1 MSERVGILA
10 DLPEYVVAVAG
21 LPRSAERVG
30 RSAGAIVVVDG
41 SAEWWDAAAGAVEA
55 GAAAVLVAEP
65 RAVPLEEVGA
75 LADRA
80 ADRGVPIVV
89 HRSSLRADL
98 VVLALAQRS
107 GVAPRVTVAEC
118 RATADALPAMVRDAV
133 GWTRSLAG
141 APLVVGAADSGRDAG
156 TALLRADDDGRVLGS
171 VLVGVTSPEGAV
183 LRVQALGEATTEVE
197 IDAPLGHVELATS
210 TAAGRLV
217 APARLESGE
226 RASVRRAVDMVA
238 RGTRCLELDELLADA
253 QAAEAILVPSRH
265 PTRL

>member
-1 MSERVGILA
+1 MSERVGVLV

-65 RAVPLEEVGA
+65 RAVPLEEVVI

-80 ADRGVPIVV
+80 AGRGVPIVV

-98 VVLALAQRS
+98 VDLAVAQRN
-107 GVAPRVTVAEC
+107 GLAPRVTVAEC
-118 RATADALPAMVRDAV
+118 RATADALPTMVRDAI

-141 APLVVGAADSGRDAG
+141 ARLVLGAADRGRDAG
-156 TALLRADDDGRVLGS
+156 TALLRADDDGRVVGS
-171 VLVGVTSPEGAV
+171 MLVGVTSAEGAV
-183 LRVQALGEATTEVE
+183 LRLQALGEASTEVE
-197 IDAPLGHVELATS
+197 IDVPLGHVELATS

-217 APARLESGE
+217 APAKLESGE
-226 RASVRRAVDMVA
+226 RASVRRAIDTVA
-238 RGTRCLELDELLADA
+238 RGMRCLEVEELLADA
-253 QAAEAILVPSRH
+253 RAAESILGASRH
-265 PTRL
+265 PTLL